1 MSLRSTAQ
9 SSHHDHD
16 HISPAEQDA
25 MESAEAA
32 GLHYVHD
39 RDPGFTRKRAGK
51 KAFSYL
57 DQRGKKITDKKH
69 VERINALKIPPA
81 WENVWI
87 CVKANGHLQCTGRDA
102 RGRKQYLYHTG
113 WRQLR
118 DQTKYTKMIQF
129 GERLPTIRRAI
140 KRDLS
145 LTGLPK
151 EKVLA
156 TIVAIM
162 DEAHIRVGNDEY
174 ARENGSYGLT
184 TLRHK
189 HVKVS
194 GAKVK
199 FHFKGKSGIEHDI
212 CVTDPRIARVIKKCD
227 DLHGRELFAFK
238 DAQGRLID
246 VTSTDVNRYLQSIAG
261 EEFTAKDFRTWGGSV
276 VAACCL
282 LGLGPCKS
290 QREEKKFVL
299 QAIRETASKLGNT
312 VSVCR
317 KYYVH
322 PTITTSFSDGSL
334 FKLGTKGFKARGLKK
349 PEAFLLNLLKGALR
363 RTKSA

>member
-1 MSLRSTAQ
+1 MSLRLTSE
-9 SSHHDHD
+9 S
-16 HISPAEQDA
+16 ISPAELDA
-25 MESAEAA
+25 MEAAEAA

-39 RDPGFTRKRAGK
+39 RDPGYSRKRAGK
-51 KAFSYL
+51 KSFAYF
-57 DQRGKKITDKKH
+57 DPRGKRVAEKRL
-69 VERINALKIPPA
+69 VERFAALKIPPA
-81 WENVWI
+81 WQNVWI
-87 CVKANGHLQCTGRDA
+87 CVKVNGHLQCTGRDA
-102 RGRKQYLYHTG
+102 RGRKQYLYHAE

-118 DQTKYTKMIQF
+118 DQTKYTKMISF
-129 GERLPTIRRAI
+129 GEKLPGIRRAI
-140 KRDLS
+140 KRDLAIP
-145 LTGLPK
+145 GLPR

-194 GAKVK
+194 GSKVK

-212 CVTDPRIARVIKKCD
+212 CVTDPRIAKVIRKCD
-227 DLHGRELFAFK
+227 DLHGRELFAYK
-238 DAQGRLID
+238 DDDGRLVDI
-246 VTSTDVNRYLQSIAG
+246 TSTDVNRYLQKIAG

-282 LGLGPCKS
+282 LGLGPCSS

-299 QAIRETASKLGNT
+299 QAVRETAAKLGNT

-317 KYYVH
+317 KYYIH
-322 PTITTSFSDGSL
+322 PTITTSFSDGTL
-334 FKLGTKGFKARGLKK
+334 FKHGEKSFKARGLKK
-349 PEAFLLNLLKGALR
+349 PEAFLLNLLKASAR
-363 RTKSA
+363 RKTA